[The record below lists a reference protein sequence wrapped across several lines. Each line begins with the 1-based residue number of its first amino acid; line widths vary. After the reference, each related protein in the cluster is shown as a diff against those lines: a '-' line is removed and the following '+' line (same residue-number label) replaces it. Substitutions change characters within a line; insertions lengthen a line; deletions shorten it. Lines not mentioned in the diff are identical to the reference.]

1 MKSAIVIGLL
11 LLLCFPIFAA
21 DGNKLAKI
29 KDLDRQVSNIITNE
43 SAMSIQREDLKNI
56 GKELDDLLIDETD
69 PEVIS
74 RCNAVKTRIRDLFP
88 SLK

>member
-11 LLLCFPIFAA
+11 LLLCFPTFAA
-21 DGNKLAKI
+21 DRKKLAKI
-29 KDLDRQVSNIITNE
+29 EDLDRQISMIITNE
-43 SAMSIQREDLKNI
+43 SAISIQREDLKNI
-56 GKELDDLLIDETD
+56 GRELDDLVTNETD

-74 RCNAVKTRIRDLFP
+74 LYNRVKTRISDLYP